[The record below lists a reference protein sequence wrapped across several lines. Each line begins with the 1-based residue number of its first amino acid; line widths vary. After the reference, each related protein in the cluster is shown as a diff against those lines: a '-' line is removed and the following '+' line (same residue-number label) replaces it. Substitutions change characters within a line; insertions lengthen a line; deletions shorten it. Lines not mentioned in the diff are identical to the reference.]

1 MHIVIKHF
9 YINTF
14 RLKYIQLYI
23 IMFSYFV
30 ALRATNRPKVDS
42 KGGDGD
48 VRWELSSHPG
58 STSSNAT
65 AQVTASDNTSS
76 TSVRL
81 P

>member
-1 MHIVIKHF
+1 MSTRCVPDLCK
-9 YINTF
+9 T
-14 RLKYIQLYI
+14 LAVLLP
-23 IMFSYFV
+23 
-30 ALRATNRPKVDS
+30 ALLAGGCEVDS

-76 TSVRL
+76 TTVRM